1 MSSIEKAKGRMARPA
16 LLVPRRFSAARQ
28 KSKAGNRMKIGSG
41 YSHALFER
49 LTANGRKVI
58 FAFCLLPVLLLSAA
72 CRQDMHDQPKYT
84 PLRPSALFPDGRSAR
99 PLVEGTV
106 ARGQLREDTMFYTG
120 KPGPGQQATAQQG
133 LMSGGGMGTGQ
144 TLTGTDDRQQSAS
157 QGQQT
162 VSDSGAANQKG
173 NTTTQQAT
181 PGINTQAGQ
190 QQPSQTYQGFA
201 TTFPFP
207 IDEAAMNRGQERFN
221 IYCSVCHGRTGEGG
235 GPVVLRGY
243 RRPPSLHEPR
253 LQSAPVGYF
262 FDVITN
268 GFGAMPDYS
277 FPVSP
282 EDRWKIIAYI
292 RALQLSQRASIA
304 DVPTDKRDKIRSPN
318 NQQGGQQGEHQQ

>member
-1 MSSIEKAKGRMARPA
+1 MSSINKAKGK
-16 LLVPRRFSAARQ
+16 RQ
-28 KSKAGNRMKIGSG
+28 KAKINLRQ
-41 YSHALFER
+41 YSVRQCAVRPSNNSRER
-49 LTANGRKVI
+49 ARSTFIRFAI
-58 FAFCLLPVLLLSAA
+58 FAFCLLPFAFLSAA

-84 PLRPSALFPDGRSAR
+84 PLRPSTLFPDGRSAR

-106 ARGQLREDTMFYTG
+106 ARNQLREDVQLYTG
-120 KPGPGQQATAQQG
+120 KLGPGQQGTAQQG
-133 LMSGGGMGTGQ
+133 MQTGGLSAGQ
-144 TLTGTDDRQQSAS
+144 PLTDTRDQQQAGS

-162 VSDSGAANQKG
+162 ASDSGAANQKG
-173 NTTTQQAT
+173 NTMAQQAT
-181 PGINTQAGQ
+181 PGINTQAGN
-190 QQPSQTYQGFA
+190 QQPAQTYQGFA

-253 LQSAPVGYF
+253 LQNAPVGYF

-277 FPVSP
+277 YPVSP

-292 RALQLSQRASIA
+292 RALQFSQRSSVAN
-304 DVPTDKRDKIRSPN
+304 VPPDQRDKIRSPN

>member
-1 MSSIEKAKGRMARPA
+1 MSSTNKAKGKR
-16 LLVPRRFSAARQ
+16 
-28 KSKAGNRMKIGSG
+28 KKAKLMGRMKIGGTSSRGLSG
-41 YSHALFER
+41 RSHELFEGHKTNWR
-49 LTANGRKVI
+49 RI
-58 FAFCLLPVLLLSAA
+58 ISAFCLLPFAFLSVA
-72 CRQDMHDQPKYT
+72 CRQDMQDQPKYT
-84 PLRPSALFPDGRSAR
+84 PLRPSRLFADGRSAR

-106 ARGQLREDTMFYTG
+106 ARDQLREDVQFYTG
-120 KPGPGQQATAQQG
+120 KLGPGQQAGSQQG
-133 LMSGGGMGTGQ
+133 PQSGGAGAGQ
-144 TLTGTDDRQQSAS
+144 PLTGEGDRQQSVS

-162 VSDSGAANQKG
+162 GSDQGAANQKG
-173 NTTTQQAT
+173 NTMAQQSA

-190 QQPSQTYQGFA
+190 QQPAQTYQGFA

-207 IDEAAMNRGQERFN
+207 IDEAAINRGQERFN

-253 LQSAPVGYF
+253 LQNAPAGYF

-277 FPVSP
+277 YPISP

-292 RALQLSQRASIA
+292 RALQLSRRGSLA
-304 DVPTDKRDKIRSPN
+304 DVPPDQRDKIRSPD
-318 NQQGGQQGEHQQ
+318 NQQGGPQGEHQQ